1 MGQRNLR
8 FKESTK
14 REGLECNTTKVG
26 FDKLSRIIL
35 DYLGNRDLLN
45 LPKTA
50 FLASS
55 TIPTDMVLRCY
66 DWAQQASRGNE
77 CIVSGFSSH
86 LEQRVLHFLMRG
98 TCPIILVLA
107 RQMYKRVPD
116 ELQPLLNN
124 GRLLI
129 ISTTKATRQSR
140 TTAYAR
146 NQYICEL
153 VDKII
158 MVGVDEGSSLA
169 PLKENFSNKLHSIS
183 YSDIP
188 HYNI

>member
-1 MGQRNLR
+1 MVFQ
-8 FKESTK
+8 
-14 REGLECNTTKVG
+14 
-26 FDKLSRIIL
+26 
-35 DYLGNRDLLN
+35 YHGNKKLLN

-50 FLASS
+50 FLASNS
-55 TIPTDMVLRCY
+55 IPTDMVLRCY
-66 DWAQQASRGNE
+66 DWAQQVSRGNE

-86 LEQRVLHFLMRG
+86 LEQRVLHFLIRG

-107 RQMYKRVPD
+107 RHMYKRVPD
-116 ELQPLLNN
+116 ELQSLLDS

-158 MVGVDEGSSLA
+158 MVGVNEGSSLSS
-169 PLKENFSNKLHSIS
+169 LKESFISKLLSTGQI
-183 YSDIP
+183 
-188 HYNI
+188 